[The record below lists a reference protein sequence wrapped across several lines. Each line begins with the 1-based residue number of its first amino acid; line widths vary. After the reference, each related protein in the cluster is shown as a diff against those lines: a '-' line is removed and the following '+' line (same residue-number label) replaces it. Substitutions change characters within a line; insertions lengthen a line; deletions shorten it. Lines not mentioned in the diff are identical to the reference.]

1 MLFSVGTTDWPLAL
15 GNAPVS
21 QITEN
26 VIERLV
32 CRPLLIHGPVCG
44 EGEYIGEGEMVGA
57 GQQAGWY
64 VDGDQS
70 AAAGLTG
77 VQWKVTGGRL
87 ADGSSPA
94 HIVTTSGDDDH
105 WLTVTAT
112 AQDAAGRAYFGSR
125 TVRVAGTEEY
135 LRRRVIRMLDAL
147 AYPDEQ
153 GGALVDQHESEAELA
168 ERVIPV
174 RLGWIQQHA
183 ATLTALVAELEAR
196 WTADGRMADG
206 SLRPDEK

>member
-32 CRPLLIHGPVCG
+32 CRPLMIHGPVCG

-77 VQWKVTGGRL
+77 VQWSVTGGRR
-87 ADGSSPA
+87 ADGSSPV

-112 AQDAAGRAYFGSR
+112 AQDVAGRGYFGSR